1 VVAHGRCA
9 MMELTGEI
17 PGLLRRCSPLI
28 DPSDGERSVVVSVV
42 EGIGVRCSVERDC
55 RVESYN
61 YTFRSL
67 CLDLSDPTGRFHARL
82 WLLEQGHDVGNEDR
96 AEVLAWSVLSVWRG
110 GPAMP
115 MVAGEWEYEGEGD
128 SNGSWARYHRTH
140 PSHQAYPAG
149 CVWPENGGWRAWK
162 PDIEKLR
169 SALTFGIPDSSEIGE
184 AGKAACDARLLTLGW
199 ALTNPDGT
207 LTLPPLPGVK

>member
-1 VVAHGRCA
+1 
-9 MMELTGEI
+9 MMELTGDI

-82 WLLEQGHDVGNEDR
+82 WLLERGHDVGSEDR

-110 GPAMP
+110 GPLMP
-115 MVAGEWEYEGEGD
+115 PVAGPWIDEGSGA
-128 SNGSWARYHRTH
+128 WARYRGK
-140 PSHQAYPAG
+140 AAAG
-149 CVWPENGGWRAWK
+149 CVWPKKGGWCAWSPSQAK
-162 PDIEKLR
+162 PPQRFTMDDTHL
-169 SALTFGIPDSSEIGE
+169 GE
-184 AGKAACDARLLTLGW
+184 AGKAACDARLLALGW
-199 ALTNPDGT
+199 AITNDDGS
-207 LTLPPLPGVK
+207 LTLPPLPGAS

>member
-1 VVAHGRCA
+1 
-9 MMELTGEI
+9 MMELTGDI

-82 WLLEQGHDVGNEDR
+82 WLLERGHDVGSEDR

-110 GPAMP
+110 GKPLRGVMLP
-115 MVAGEWEYEGEGD
+115 WEP
-128 SNGSWARYHRTH
+128 NGLASMWMRKCER
-140 PSHQAYPAG
+140 G
-149 CVWPENGGWRAWK
+149 PEVFTYLSGWRRGLDGCLVTSISYG
-162 PDIEKLR
+162 PDAIK
-169 SALTFGIPDSSEIGE
+169 AE
-184 AGKAACDARLLTLGW
+184 ADAATLALGW
-199 ALTNPDGT
+199 ALTNPDGS
-207 LTLPPLPGVK
+207 LTLPPLPGAS

>member
-1 VVAHGRCA
+1 
-9 MMELTGEI
+9 MMQLTGDI
-17 PGLLRRCSPLI
+17 PGLLRRCSPVYHTA
-28 DPSDGERSVVVSVV
+28 DPGRSMVVDYLDGEHAWV
-42 EGIGVRCSVERDC
+42 GHWERLSAL
-55 RVESYN
+55 R
-61 YTFRSL
+61 
-67 CLDLSDPTGRFHARL
+67 LDRSDPTGRFHARL
-82 WLLEQGHDVGNEDR
+82 WLAERGHDVGNEDR

-128 SNGSWARYHRTH
+128 SDGSWARYHRTH

-149 CVWPENGGWRAWK
+149 CVWPEKGGWRTWK

-169 SALTFGIPDSSEIGE
+169 SAFTFGIPDSSEIGE

>member
-1 VVAHGRCA
+1 

-67 CLDLSDPTGRFHARL
+67 CLDTSDPTGRLHARL
-82 WLLEQGHDVGNEDR
+82 WLLERGHDVGNEDR

-110 GPAMP
+110 GGPIRLVLGPWWQQGVTWRRDGWRGLDKVTAAVGP
-115 MVAGEWEYEGEGD
+115 TNCSGIEWEILTWFPNSTSRD
-128 SNGSWARYHRTH
+128 
-140 PSHQAYPAG
+140 AG
-149 CVWPENGGWRAWK
+149 HYGRGFES
-162 PDIEKLR
+162 IE
-169 SALTFGIPDSSEIGE
+169 A
-184 AGKAACDARLLTLGW
+184 AKAACDAAAIASRW
-199 ALTNPDGT
+199 ALTNDDGT
-207 LTLPPLPGVK
+207 LTLPPLPGAK